1 MVWLW
6 RLCTNFA
13 HPIPKID
20 FSSPETMDGFRT
32 ELGRHRII
40 ATPKKEQ
47 ARRVGNLEITRKTSS
62 EPCWKYVSASFLEAL
77 SIKHIKTPSIWGLSV
92 GIPLFGTMTPSGG
105 TFSTLRH
112 AKDGSREPAKRGGG
126 SKGLNHLVRWCFF
139 SELNLQICSG
149 FSIAMIAGGYPLK
162 NHLKPKPWFPDVSEP
177 GYVHMA
183 NSRFLATLRQSTGK
197 SPTKWRF
204 KDGENA
210 G

>member
-112 AKDGSREPAKRGGG
+112 AKGWEPRTSQAR
-126 SKGLNHLVRWCFF
+126 
-139 SELNLQICSG
+139 
-149 FSIAMIAGGYPLK
+149 
-162 NHLKPKPWFPDVSEP
+162 
-177 GYVHMA
+177 
-183 NSRFLATLRQSTGK
+183 
-197 SPTKWRF
+197 WRF
-204 KDGENA
+204 KGPQSFSSMMFFQRTQPPNL
-210 G
+210 